1 MQGSKLMLA
10 YSQRGRA
17 GTGAEMLWEPGEGP
31 LVGGW
36 SLEASLEEEVTS
48 KCTSWG

>member
-1 MQGSKLMLA
+1 MQGSELTLG

-17 GTGAEMLWEPGEGP
+17 GTGKELLWEPGEGP